1 MDSTCVIC
9 SKSFTLK
16 KGSSAKTCSPVCR
29 ERYRVQ
35 RTVEASTKDG
45 AWVTRECAVCGKEF
59 TRRKGKV
66 GVVCSV
72 ECRTEKQR
80 RDDKEDRTC
89 TVCSNVFNNYHR
101 QSQNTCSVSC
111 AAKARSNGRNYP
123 SCEVCGEPTGGY
135 DRAFCPTHR
144 RSRSGRKPMPRLT
157 AICVGCGEEFSRP
170 GHWKGQMKY
179 CSNKCSHHEV
189 KSVRD
194 KFVLNLNDKAI
205 VFHSGWEIRFVA
217 VCMRL
222 KIDWRRYD
230 GPDFETSVGTYRPDF
245 IIGPDDLIIEV
256 KGWEARPGTP
266 EKLAESGA
274 LVIGKAHLEVLEG
287 CSYADTFWR
296 AIEMLRE
303 PVVMA

>member
-1 MDSTCVIC
+1 MKNCEVCGNEHDRT
-9 SKSFTLK
+9 
-16 KGSSAKTCSPVCR
+16 ARTCSVDCGKKLR
-29 ERYRVQ
+29 AQKMTEVYAEKG
-35 RTVEASTKDG
+35 T
-45 AWVTRECAVCGKEF
+45 WVTAKCARLACGKEF
-59 TRRKGKV
+59 T
-66 GVVCSV
+66 
-72 ECRTEKQR
+72 
-80 RDDKEDRTC
+80 
-89 TVCSNVFNNYHR
+89 
-101 QSQNTCSVSC
+101 
-111 AAKARSNGRNYP
+111 
-123 SCEVCGEPTGGY
+123 
-135 DRAFCPTHR
+135 HR
-144 RSRSGRKPMPRLT
+144 RSKPRQYCGKPCYNQMTHEAAVESKKCAQCGGLMTSFKRQGQQFCSTACRNRATAAGRTKNYPECRICGVSTGSYNRTFCDDHRPKPGQKALPRKVAVCL
-157 AICVGCGEEFSRP
+157 GCGEEFSRP
-170 GHWKGQMKY
+170 GSWRGKMNY

-230 GPDFETSVGTYRPDF
+230 GPDFETPVGTYRPDF

-287 CSYADTFWR
+287 CSYAETFWR